1 MQHDALRGRPVERL
15 VQLDPVRGQ
24 IEREDREVLL
34 GRQAPR
40 VVARHALRRIRYH
53 LGMKMLFLLV
63 VALTACSKQSADGSV
78 SGSAAATGSATTAGS
93 GSATAPAQP
102 VEDVSCSVAAKE
114 YTKKMAA
121 TPGNVLSD
129 AKPGDGLVHFTA
141 ISMEDYCAGEG
152 GCCVPW
158 TPQER
163 ACVKAAAPSAVS
175 ACFTGAAL
183 SQVNAG
189 LTEVVT
195 SALANKKT
203 NDEAEKAAGSSG
215 K

>member
-1 MQHDALRGRPVERL
+1 MKTL
-15 VQLDPVRGQ
+15 VL
-24 IEREDREVLL
+24 
-34 GRQAPR
+34 
-40 VVARHALRRIRYH
+40 VA
-53 LGMKMLFLLV
+53 
-63 VALTACSKQSADGSV
+63 VALLACNKKSGDAPS
-78 SGSAAATGSATTAGS
+78 SGSAAATGSDTPTGS
-93 GSATAPAQP
+93 GSATAPAAP
-102 VEDVSCSVAAKE
+102 VEDVSCDVAAKE
-114 YTKKMAA
+114 YAKKMAA

-129 AKPGDGLVHFTA
+129 AKPTEGLIHFTA
-141 ISMEDYCAGEG
+141 ISMEDYCVGED

-183 SQVNAG
+183 AQVNAG

-195 SALANKKT
+195 SALENKKK
-203 NDEAEKAAGSSG
+203 NEAAEAAGSAG

>member
-1 MQHDALRGRPVERL
+1 MKKL
-15 VQLDPVRGQ
+15 V
-24 IEREDREVLL
+24 
-34 GRQAPR
+34 
-40 VVARHALRRIRYH
+40 VV
-53 LGMKMLFLLV
+53 V
-63 VALTACSKQSADGSV
+63 VALIACSKKSGDAPS
-78 SGSAAATGSATTAGS
+78 SGSAAAPGSATTTGS
-93 GSATAPAQP
+93 GSATAPAAP
-102 VEDVSCSVAAKE
+102 VEDVSCDVAAKE

-129 AKPGDGLVHFTA
+129 AKPDEGLVHFTA
-141 ISMEDYCAGEG
+141 ISMEDYCVGEG

-183 SQVNAG
+183 AQVNAG
-189 LTEVVT
+189 LNEVVT
-195 SALANKKT
+195 SALANKKK
-203 NDEAEKAAGSSG
+203 NEEAEAAGSAA